1 MTALSWGLLALFLGV
16 LFVASW
22 LLGSWVTRLFS
33 GNLPRW
39 MLRVEAPLYRLAGTS
54 AEKSMHWSEVRTGFA
69 GIQCD
74 RFFRGLCH
82 AAAPGLA
89 PSEPCWHG
97 GRVARFVLQHRYQLC
112 DQHQLAGL
120 RWRIDHGLLVA
131 NGGFGSAEFFVR
143 RHRHCRYSHFF
154 AALLPALPA

>member
-54 AEKSMHWSEVRTGFA
+54 AEKSMHWSEVRT
-69 GIQCD
+69 
-74 RFFRGLCH
+74 
-82 AAAPGLA
+82 
-89 PSEPCWHG
+89 
-97 GRVARFVLQHRYQLC
+97 
-112 DQHQLAGL
+112 
-120 RWRIDHGLLVA
+120 
-131 NGGFGSAEFFVR
+131 
-143 RHRHCRYSHFF
+143 
-154 AALLPALPA
+154 